1 MIKNV
6 QLCNSL
12 SKVNVPHSQNYYM
25 KNIYK
30 AGEFHFRTAMPY
42 HIIHNNTTLNVYMM
56 LKKKKLSS
64 ILNKAQYFP
73 KYPRNLWLL
82 TPKLCEKEEMLA
94 GGDVQHKS
102 K

>member
-12 SKVNVPHSQNYYM
+12 SKVSVPHSQNYYM

-56 LKKKKLSS
+56 LKKRSHHPS
-64 ILNKAQYFP
+64 
-73 KYPRNLWLL
+73 L
-82 TPKLCEKEEMLA
+82 TKHNTF
-94 GGDVQHKS
+94 QNIQKS
-102 K
+102 VALDTKIV

>member
-1 MIKNV
+1 MIKNA

-12 SKVNVPHSQNYYM
+12 SKVSVPLSQNYYM

-56 LKKKKLSS
+56 LKKKLSS
-64 ILNKAQYFP
+64 ILNKAQYLA

-82 TPKLCEKEEMLA
+82 KVELMYF
-94 GGDVQHKS
+94 H
-102 K
+102 

>member
-12 SKVNVPHSQNYYM
+12 SKVSVPHSQNYYM

-56 LKKKKLSS
+56 LKKRRSYHPS
-64 ILNKAQYFP
+64 
-73 KYPRNLWLL
+73 L
-82 TPKLCEKEEMLA
+82 TKHNTF
-94 GGDVQHKS
+94 QNIQKS
-102 K
+102 VALDTKIV

>member
-1 MIKNV
+1 MIKNA

-12 SKVNVPHSQNYYM
+12 SKVSVPLSQNYYM

-56 LKKKKLSS
+56 LKKKV
-64 ILNKAQYFP
+64 IIHP
-73 KYPRNLWLL
+73 
-82 TPKLCEKEEMLA
+82 
-94 GGDVQHKS
+94 
-102 K
+102 